1 MAMAVDSCAM
11 SCESVN
17 TSLITMT
24 AAVGD
29 VSLEDES
36 FCRNRDSQPI
46 QAYQQ
51 DHPPNK
57 TVVKFDFAFRFP
69 KLQTKNER
77 KKQFDNYCNRH
88 AMPSQ
93 RRCSLFCKGTRTKAY
108 AKSIGVL
115 TKSLTCHNS
124 QSDNKTALEKSK
136 QVRARALVYAR
147 AATCVCERANIRER
161 KHSMQY

>member
-29 VSLEDES
+29 VSSEGES
-36 FCRNRDSQPI
+36 FCRNNRDSQPI

-51 DHPPNK
+51 DHLPNK

-77 KKQFDNYCNRH
+77 KKNNLITTATDT
-88 AMPSQ
+88 AMHHNAVAVS
-93 RRCSLFCKGTRTKAY
+93 FAKAREQ
-108 AKSIGVL
+108 KRMPNL
-115 TKSLTCHNS
+115 
-124 QSDNKTALEKSK
+124 LES
-136 QVRARALVYAR
+136 
-147 AATCVCERANIRER
+147 
-161 KHSMQY
+161 